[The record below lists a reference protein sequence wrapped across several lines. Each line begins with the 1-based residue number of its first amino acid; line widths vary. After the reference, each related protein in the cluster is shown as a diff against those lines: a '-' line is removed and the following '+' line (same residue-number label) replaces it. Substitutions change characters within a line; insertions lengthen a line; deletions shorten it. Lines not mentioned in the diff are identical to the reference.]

1 MIMTI
6 KEQEQFV
13 YRRLRQGREN
23 ANFSQMELSLESGVS
38 QNMITYIENGKRTPT
53 VSTLLKLCNAMHI
66 SPAILFSATD
76 NDKQKAKDMVIDLLK
91 NTKTLI

>member
-1 MIMTI
+1 MTI

-13 YRRLRQGREN
+13 YRRLRQEREN

-66 SPAILFSATD
+66 SPAILFSAAD
-76 NDKQKAKDMVIDLLK
+76 NDKQKAKDMVIDLVQRFM
-91 NTKTLI
+91 